1 MSEPLDIGD
10 VLKAAREAK
19 GWTPQDAATKLRLM
33 VRQVEAMEAEDYAVL
48 GQPVFARGFVRNY
61 AKLLG
66 IDPDPLLTRM
76 AETGA
81 APAEKAEAES
91 YAAEPSSAVSPI
103 LIVTVAALALVLAIP
118 VALYLWLNSGGEEE
132 QHADAAAT
140 TAPSLPAAPSPA
152 AALPAPLPEAGNDAA
167 APADAAVR
175 ADAPPVET
183 PSPVAAKPEMPAPA
197 AATPAPEP
205 AAKPVAPKPEAVPE
219 PAAPP
224 VAAEVRENPYLP
236 SNFRPKSIRLQFDQ
250 DAWVQIRDGNGKTI
264 YATLNRAGSTAE
276 INGRPPFDFVVGNAA
291 NVRMSYNGRPFD
303 IKPYIG
309 ETVARFTLE

>member
-19 GWTPQDAATKLRLM
+19 GWTLQDAATKLRLM
-33 VRQVEAMEAEDYAVL
+33 VRQVEAMETEDYAAL

-91 YAAEPSSAVSPI
+91 YSAESSSAVSPI
-103 LIVTVAALALVLAIP
+103 LIVTVAALVLVLAIP

-132 QHADAAAT
+132 QHADAVAT
-140 TAPSLPAAPSPA
+140 TAPAPSLPAAS
-152 AALPAPLPEAGNDAA
+152 LPAPLPETSTQFATPVDNTVQASAA
-167 APADAAVR
+167 
-175 ADAPPVET
+175 PVET
-183 PSPVAAKPEMPAPA
+183 PAPLAAKHEPPA
-197 AATPAPEP
+197 ATAATAAPPPAPEP
-205 AAKPVAPKPEAVPE
+205 VSPE
-219 PAAPP
+219 PELKPAPATA
-224 VAAEVRENPYLP
+224 AAEVRENPYLP
-236 SNFRPKSIRLQFDQ
+236 SNFRSKSIRLQFDQ

-264 YATLNRAGSTAE
+264 YATLNKAGSTAE
-276 INGRPPFDFVVGNAA
+276 LSGRPPFDFVVGNAS

>member
-19 GWTPQDAATKLRLM
+19 GWTPQEAATKLRLM
-33 VRQVEAMEAEDYAVL
+33 VRQVEAMEAEEYAAL

-91 YAAEPSSAVSPI
+91 YAAESSPAVSPI

-118 VALYLWLNSGGEEE
+118 VALYLWLNSGGDEE
-132 QHADAAAT
+132 QQAEAAAAAAP
-140 TAPSLPAAPSPA
+140 APSLPAAP
-152 AALPAPLPEAGNDAA
+152 LPAPLPETGNEAA
-167 APADAAVR
+167 APADTIVQAGAA
-175 ADAPPVET
+175 P
-183 PSPVAAKPEMPAPA
+183 
-197 AATPAPEP
+197 AATPAPVAGKAEPPVTPAAALEP
-205 AAKPVAPKPEAVPE
+205 APRPLPPMPEPMPEQGVPEA
-219 PAAPP
+219 
-224 VAAEVRENPYLP
+224 AAEVRENPYLP
-236 SNFRPKSIRLQFDQ
+236 SNFRNKSIRLQFDQ

-264 YATLNRAGSTAE
+264 YATLNKAGSTAE
-276 INGRPPFDFVVGNAA
+276 LSGRPPFDFVVGNAS